1 MTQEPL
7 FFNQPTQPVST
18 PSQPVSQQA
27 PQTQPEQKSPEKP
40 KTPVSAYNRDQ
51 YYRIGR
57 MYQRTFD
64 RIEIT
69 DPDSE
74 LNGQTVRFDVG
85 EKAFRKACR
94 KWYKADCLAK
104 GVPME
109 HSQSIDRLM
118 NVSPLV
124 ELDDNM
130 QRLIRDVY
138 IDAYDDQ
145 IELVES
151 GQGRGTV
158 AALDAVYERI
168 INGNVVYKDVRP
180 FLPNKS
186 AFNRLRFTPVTEESE
201 VLAERF
207 ARARVNLTV
216 AASIKRSLDD
226 TARKA
231 NRQAFVEAGEA
242 LRDHIDRLHVEHQS
256 NYIDSE
262 LLAQGY
268 REL

>member
-7 FFNQPTQPVST
+7 FFNQTQQPVSA
-18 PSQPVSQQA
+18 PNQPASQQA
-27 PQTQPEQKSPEKP
+27 PQPEKP
-40 KTPVSAYNRDQ
+40 KVPVSEHNLEQ

-69 DPDSE
+69 DPESE

-94 KWYKADCLAK
+94 KWYKADCVAK

-118 NVSPLV
+118 NVSTLV

-130 QRLIRDVY
+130 QRLIRDIY

-158 AALDAVYERI
+158 AALDASDRSYRISLRTIVY
-168 INGNVVYKDVRP
+168 G
-180 FLPNKS
+180 L
-186 AFNRLRFTPVTEESE
+186 RL
-201 VLAERF
+201 
-207 ARARVNLTV
+207 
-216 AASIKRSLDD
+216 
-226 TARKA
+226 
-231 NRQAFVEAGEA
+231 
-242 LRDHIDRLHVEHQS
+242 
-256 NYIDSE
+256 
-262 LLAQGY
+262 
-268 REL
+268 

>member
-7 FFNQPTQPVST
+7 FFNEA
-18 PSQPVSQQA
+18 SQPVSAPTQQVPQQA
-27 PQTQPEQKSPEKP
+27 PQAKPAQPEKP
-40 KTPVSAYNRDQ
+40 KVPVSAHNLEQ

-69 DPDSE
+69 DPESE
-74 LNGQTVRFDVG
+74 LNGQTVRFDDG

-94 KWYKADCLAK
+94 KWYKADCVAK

-109 HSQSIDRLM
+109 HSQSIDRLP
-118 NVSPLV
+118 NVSTLV

-186 AFNRLRFTPVTEESE
+186 AFNRLRFTPVTQESE

>member
-7 FFNQPTQPVST
+7 FFNQTQQSVST
-18 PSQPVSQQA
+18 PNQPVPQQA
-27 PQTQPEQKSPEKP
+27 SQPEKP
-40 KTPVSAYNRDQ
+40 KVPVSEHNLEQ
-51 YYRIGR
+51 YHRIGR

-69 DPDSE
+69 DPESE

-94 KWYKADCLAK
+94 KWYKADCVAK

-118 NVSPLV
+118 NVSTLV

-130 QRLIRDVY
+130 QRLIRDIY

-158 AALDAVYERI
+158 AALVAVYERI

-186 AFNRLRFTPVTEESE
+186 AYNRLRFTPVTDESE
-201 VLAERF
+201 VLVERF
-207 ARARVNLTV
+207 AKARVNLTV